1 MDEVPTCPGAASLQV
16 LIAAEAE
23 KLLPKKLA
31 RRAA

>member
-1 MDEVPTCPGAASLQV
+1 MEEVPVCPGAGSLRV